1 MADATRLIPALRHFV
16 KHRHRN
22 LSSPQK
28 HLGRVEK
35 IRETLTALFKH
46 ERIELNHPRA
56 DEVRGY
62 AERLIAEAIRY
73 GDCHARTMELA
84 DYWIK
89 EKQLVHKLFKVL
101 APRFATYQGSYTQL
115 HILPTPFNDKFNS
128 MEPGP
133 YYKYNWVALE
143 LKDFDI
149 SKLSGFTTT
158 LASRN
163 APAWQGFS
171 RNPYPPVPGTV
182 PPNPNFLP
190 NVLLS
195 EARKEKHRMQ
205 FPEKV
210 PPVAPPEPG
219 TSVVTQRCAKPVTPP
234 GGTPPTK

>member
-28 HLGRVEK
+28 QLGRVEK

-133 YYKYNWVALE
+133 HYKYNWVALE
-143 LKDFDI
+143 LK
-149 SKLSGFTTT
+149 G
-158 LASRN
+158 
-163 APAWQGFS
+163 
-171 RNPYPPVPGTV
+171 NPYPPVPGTV
-182 PPNPNFLP
+182 PRNPNFLP

-195 EARKEKHRMQ
+195 EARKEMHRMQ
-205 FPEKV
+205 FAEKV

-219 TSVVTQRCAKPVTPP
+219 TSVVTQRCAKPVSPP